1 MESAADPANDLTIPA
16 PLQAEIRAVAAIAHR
31 PANEI
36 VREALEG
43 YLAER
48 HAYPDVTPGAQTSS
62 TTVARMLERRSGRH
76 LSNGLTI
83 EDVIAWGR
91 DGRA

>member
-1 MESAADPANDLTIPA
+1 MKPNNTDNLTIAPA
-16 PLQAEIRAVAAIAHR
+16 LEAEIRAVAADIHR

-43 YLAER
+43 YLAEL
-48 HAYPDVTPGAQTSS
+48 HAHPRPSPDARTRSEA
-62 TTVARMLERRSGRH
+62 VARMLEQRKGNI
-76 LSNGLTI
+76 LPQGTTI

-91 DGRA
+91 EGRA

>member
-1 MESAADPANDLTIPA
+1 MKPTDTDDLTIAPA
-16 PLQAEIRAVAAIAHR
+16 LEAEIRAAAADIHR

-43 YLAER
+43 YLAEL
-48 HAYPDVTPGAQTSS
+48 HAHARTAPDAQTRSE
-62 TTVARMLERRSGRH
+62 TVARMLKQRRDNV
-76 LSNGLTI
+76 LPKDTTI

-91 DGRA
+91 EGRA